1 MMKNKQVSK
10 LDGKSADV
18 KIEQIKNLKAIFPQA
33 VKDGKVDFEAL
44 KLALGS
50 EIETNGQSYGL
61 SWAGKAEVYRH
72 IQESTTATLKP
83 DKKQSLEFD
92 TTENLF
98 IEGDNLEVLKVLQRS
113 YYGKVKMIYID
124 PPYNTGSDSFI
135 YPDRFKEEREE
146 YEQRAGIKDEEG
158 LLTKDGFWRKN
169 SKDTGHFH
177 SNWLSMMYPRLF
189 LARNLLRED
198 GVIFVSIDD
207 NEVHNLRMIMNEIFG
222 EENFVAQIT
231 GLCNPKGRSQDKYFA
246 TNHEYVIAYSK
257 NPLPKGFFAIEK
269 EEDQIEA
276 EYPEEDEDG
285 KYRLLELRNT
295 HREFGK
301 HNRKNLYYPLYVN
314 AEGEVSLDIEE
325 EFEKVLP
332 VWEDGFEGCW
342 TWEKPKAKKDL
353 PLLVGQKVK
362 DRWKIYRKSYANG
375 ADRMLKTILID
386 KLFYTER
393 GQKEFNQLFNTKAK
407 IFQSPKSPHL
417 LSQIFQTSTAE
428 SDIILDFFA
437 GSCTTAHAVMAL
449 NAEDGGNRK
458 FICVQ
463 MAEPCDEESEA
474 FKAGFKT
481 IADIGRER
489 IRRASKKIKE
499 ENKGKLDFDGKKLDL
514 GFKSFK
520 LSDSSFKQ
528 WRENIKTGDELKE
541 QLKMFVDNKK
551 TDAKPEDM
559 LYEILL
565 KHSRFDLNVKV
576 ETKTF
581 DGIDYYSLTTETTEK
596 ENLRRGLTQINADS
610 ETIKNVTTK
619 DTKSTKAVSST
630 SHEKR
635 ATGNEIVCLAEKI
648 SKKLVEKIIKEKPEK
663 FTCLD
668 AAFKDNDQLKT
679 NTALQ
684 MDAEK
689 IEFKV
694 I

>member
-1 MMKNKQVSK
+1 MKDKQISK
-10 LDGKSADV
+10 LDGRSADI
-18 KIEQIKNLKAIFPQA
+18 KLEQIKNLKSIFPQ
-33 VKDGKVDFEAL
+33 VVQDGKVDFDAL
-44 KLALGS
+44 KLALAD
-50 EIETNGQSYGL
+50 EIEANGQSYGL

-72 IQESTTATLKP
+72 IQESTAATLKP
-83 DKKQSLEFD
+83 DKKQSLDFD

-222 EENFVAQIT
+222 EENFVANIVWQKKQSPQNDAIYLSDMHDHIVVYAKRT
-231 GLCNPKGRSQDKYFA
+231 KEIRSDTNGWQRNLFGRGEEQEARFKNPDNDPKGPWISVDY
-246 TNHEYVIAYSK
+246 TCNK
-257 NPLPKGFFAIEK
+257 NS
-269 EEDQIEA
+269 
-276 EYPEEDEDG
+276 DE
-285 KYRLLELRNT
+285 RP
-295 HREFGK
+295 
-301 HNRKNLYYPLYVN
+301 NLYYPINNPNTGKDIWPSKQRVWRYERTTHERNVK
-314 AEGEVSLDIEE
+314 EGR
-325 EFEKVLP
+325 
-332 VWEDGFEGCW
+332 VWWGEDGENFPRLKRYRSEVQEGIVPS
-342 TWEKPKAKKDL
+342 TWW
-353 PLLVGQKVK
+353 
-362 DRWKIYRKSYANG
+362 DRKFAG
-375 ADRMLKTILID
+375 D
-386 KLFYTER
+386 
-393 GQKEFNQLFNTKAK
+393 NQQSKREIRALFNEGFDT
-407 IFQSPKSPHL
+407 FDTPKPIL
-417 LSQIFQTSTAE
+417 LIRRILE
-428 SDIILDFFA
+428 LGMNSDEDDIVLDFFA
-437 GSCTTAHAVMAL
+437 GSCTTAHAVMQL

-463 MAEPCDEESEA
+463 LAEPCDEENEA
-474 FKAGFKT
+474 FKAGYKN

-489 IRRASKKIKE
+489 IRRAAKKIKE
-499 ENKGKLDFDGKKLDL
+499 ENRGKLDFDGKKLDL

-528 WRENIKTGDELKE
+528 WRENIKTGGELKE
-541 QLKMFVDNKK
+541 HLKMFVDNKK
-551 TDAKPEDM
+551 ADAKPEDM
-559 LYEILL
+559 LYEIIL

-576 ETKTF
+576 EQNSF
-581 DGIDYYSLTTETTEK
+581 DGIDYYSLTTEHTESTEK
-596 ENLRRGLTQINADS
+596 EEVRRGLTQINADS
-610 ETIKNVTTK
+610 ETNKNVTTK
-619 DTKSTKAVSST
+619 DTKNAK
-630 SHEKR
+630 ENN
-635 ATGNEIVCLAEKI
+635 GEIEIICLAEKVT
-648 SKKLVEKIIKEKPEK
+648 KKFIDKMIKEKPEK